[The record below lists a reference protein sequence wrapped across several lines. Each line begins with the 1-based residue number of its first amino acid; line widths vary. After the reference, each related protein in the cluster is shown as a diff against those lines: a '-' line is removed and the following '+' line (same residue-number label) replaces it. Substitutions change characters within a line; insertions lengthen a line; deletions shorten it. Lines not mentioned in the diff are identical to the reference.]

1 MSGLKFSLKKP
12 VKSNAGAVT
21 AKKPDIILVD
31 TADILTLPARNSKGV
46 LMVGNIILK
55 PGAQMIE
62 LYLTPS
68 TQVPSYESDGPED
81 SESFTHKVEGM
92 HPGNQLEAKE
102 FLQNNLGR
110 GFLAIWSGCNN
121 ATGKEVYGTPC
132 APLKMQASFIA
143 DNEKTGFTFTF
154 ESVQKTSYVPATYEG
169 TITLQAPYVA
179 PDFDLAVTDANG
191 DIFQLPSSA
200 VAATQIDIASTDR
213 EHGDIITILGG
224 GGAEPATLANGAAT
238 AGTVQL
244 VGGVAWTALA
254 DASIDLQVFDDGT
267 TLFFREVARR

>member
-1 MSGLKFSLKKP
+1 MSGLMYSLKKP
-12 VKSNAGAVT
+12 VKQNAGAVT
-21 AKKPDIILVD
+21 AKKPDIFLVD
-31 TADILTLPARNSKGV
+31 TQDILTLPARNSKGV
-46 LMVGNIILK
+46 LMVGNIVLK
-55 PGAQMIE
+55 SGAKMIE

-102 FLQNNLGR
+102 FFQNNLGR

-132 APLKMQASFIA
+132 APLKMKGSFIA

-154 ESVQKTSYVPATYEG
+154 ESIQKTSDVPATYEG
-169 TITLQAPYVA
+169 AITLEAPYVA
-179 PDFDLAVTDANG
+179 ADFNLAVTAANG
-191 DIFQLPSSA
+191 DIYQLPSSA
-200 VAATQIDIASTDR
+200 AADAIDIASTDK
-213 EHGDIITILGG
+213 EHGDIVSLIGG
-224 GGAEPATLANGAAT
+224 GGASPATLSNGAAT

-244 VGGVAWTALA
+244 VNGVDWTALA
-254 DASIDLQVFDDGT
+254 DATLDLQVFDDGT

>member
-1 MSGLKFSLKKP
+1 MYSLKKP
-12 VKSNAGAVT
+12 AKQNAGAVT

-31 TADILTLPARNSKGV
+31 INDILTIPARDSKGV
-46 LMVGNIILK
+46 KMIGNIVLK
-55 PGAQMIE
+55 SGAKMIE

-68 TQVPSYESDGPED
+68 TQVPSYESEGAED

-102 FLQNNLGR
+102 FFQNNLGR

-132 APLKMQASFIA
+132 APLKMQGSFIA

-154 ESVQKTSYVPATYEG
+154 ESIQKTSFVPATYEG
-169 TITLQAPYVA
+169 AITLEAPFEPA
-179 PDFDLAVTDANG
+179 TFDLDLTAANG
-191 DIFQLPSSA
+191 AFYKLPSSA
-200 VAATQIDIASTDR
+200 EVSAIDIATTDL
-213 EHGDIITILGG
+213 EHGDIVSLIGG
-224 GGAEPATLANGAAT
+224 GGATPATLSNGAAT

-244 VGGVAWTALA
+244 VQGVDWTALA
-254 DASIDLQVFDDGT
+254 DATLDLQVFDDGT
-267 TLFFREVARR
+267 ILFFREVARR

>member
-1 MSGLKFSLKKP
+1 MYSLKKP
-12 VKSNAGAVT
+12 VKQNAGAVT
-21 AKKPDIILVD
+21 AKKPDIFLVD
-31 TADILTLPARNSKGV
+31 TQDILTLPARNSKGV
-46 LMVGNIILK
+46 LMVGNIVLK
-55 PGAQMIE
+55 SGAKMIE

-102 FLQNNLGR
+102 FFQNNLGR

-132 APLKMQASFIA
+132 APLKMKGSFIA

-154 ESVQKTSYVPATYEG
+154 ESIQKTSDVPATYEG
-169 TITLQAPYVA
+169 AITLEAPYVA
-179 PDFDLAVTDANG
+179 ADFNLAVTAANG
-191 DIFQLPSSA
+191 DIYQLPSSA
-200 VAATQIDIASTDR
+200 AADAIDIASTDK
-213 EHGDIITILGG
+213 EHGDIVSLIGG
-224 GGAEPATLANGAAT
+224 GGASPATLSNGAAT

-244 VGGVAWTALA
+244 VNGVDWTALA
-254 DASIDLQVFDDGT
+254 DATLDLQVFDDGT